1 MSLSPAWFD
10 MSKVLQDRLASFR
23 RVLAAPRSDLLRYG
37 AEPAFVQFGPVVV
50 RGEHVLLL
58 AVVTDRDGSVRAA
71 DRLLESDGPP
81 HITVGQ
87 RPEGGGWTVERHS
100 ARIDWQIAGA
110 PTTCPVRLSPSWSKE
125 VAETLDMSAL
135 ARRVDEEVLGGQCGK
150 PVQAEIYFQLEVEED
165 GSTIERF
172 VIVGGRALELY
183 RELQGAFELQSWD
196 SIRLARVSCDVFFEG
211 FSVSSVFVGS
221 H

>member
-10 MSKVLQDRLASFR
+10 MPKVLQDRLASFR
-23 RVLAAPRSDLLRYG
+23 SVLAAPRTDMLAYG
-37 AEPAFVQFGPVVV
+37 AVASFVQFGPVVV
-50 RGEHVLLL
+50 KQEYVLLFG
-58 AVVTDRDGSVRAA
+58 VVTDRSGTVRAM
-71 DRLLESDGPP
+71 DGLVESDGPP

-100 ARIDWQIAGA
+100 ARVDWQIACA
-110 PTTCPVRLSPSWSKE
+110 PTICPVRLSPSWSKE
-125 VAETLDMSAL
+125 VAETWDMSAV
-135 ARRVDEEVLGGQCGK
+135 ARRVDEDVLGGHCVD

-172 VIVGGRALELY
+172 VIVGGRALDLY
-183 RELQGAFELQSWD
+183 RRLQGAFELQSWD

-221 H
+221 Y